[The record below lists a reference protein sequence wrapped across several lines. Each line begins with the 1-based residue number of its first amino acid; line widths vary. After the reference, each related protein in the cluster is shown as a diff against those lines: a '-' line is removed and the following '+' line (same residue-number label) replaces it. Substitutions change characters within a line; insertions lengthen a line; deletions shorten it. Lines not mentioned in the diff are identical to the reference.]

1 MLAKLK
7 QLYIRSSFIFPLLI
21 AFLLPFGI
29 NYGPIIG
36 LWLIS
41 FFVFD
46 DVKSGMQK
54 VATNKWS
61 YIFITFFI
69 IHAFGY
75 FFSSNK
81 AEALS
86 SIEIKVPFIFLP
98 FLLFTSNFNELQLK
112 KIVISFVSGCLIL
125 AFICILRAIYLYYV
139 MGINSFFYSK
149 FTYFLHPS
157 YFAMYFILAQ
167 LIVML
172 YYKTWLAHLNH
183 LYLKI
188 GFISL
193 VFLVNIFLASSKMGL
208 IAAFMILPVTL
219 FVVLINNGYKKSV
232 LIFLAGLLAFVG
244 IAYKVFPSPFQRL
257 QVAFMVTT
265 SSQSID
271 LSATES
277 TAVRILIWK
286 QAIEIIKENLVFGTT
301 PGDANDALYQSY
313 QKNGLTGA
321 IEKKLNAHNQFL
333 QTFIGIGI
341 LGFILLLM
349 MTVGAIIFGFV
360 KRNYMLV
367 LFSFLIT
374 LNFLVES
381 MLQAQAGFIF
391 FTFFLCF
398 LLQYQLGKFTNSNN
412 IQLK

>member
-1 MLAKLK
+1 MLEKLK
-7 QLYIRSSFIFPLLI
+7 HLYLNFSFIFPLLI

-29 NYGPIIG
+29 NYGLIIG

-46 DVKSGMQK
+46 DVKSGIQK
-54 VATNKWS
+54 LITNKWS
-61 YIFITFFI
+61 YIFIAFFI
-69 IHAFGY
+69 IHVLGY
-75 FFSSNK
+75 FFSINK
-81 AEALS
+81 VEALS

-98 FLLFTSNFNELQLK
+98 FLIFTSKFNELQLK

-125 AFICILRAIYLYYV
+125 AFTCLFRATYLYYV
-139 MGINSFFYSK
+139 MDTNAFFYSE

-157 YFAMYFILAQ
+157 YFAMYFVFAQ

-172 YYKTWLAHLNH
+172 YYKTWLSHLNY
-183 LYLKI
+183 LNLKI

-193 VFLVNIFLASSKMGL
+193 VFLVCIFLASSKMGV
-208 IAAFMILPVTL
+208 IAAFTVLPITL
-219 FVVLINNGYKKSV
+219 FVLLIHRGYKKLMIV
-232 LIFLAGLLAFVG
+232 FLIGLIAITGV
-244 IAYKVFPSPFQRL
+244 AYKVFPSPFQRL
-257 QVAFMVTT
+257 QTAFTVTT
-265 SSQSID
+265 STESID

-286 QAIEIIKENLVFGTT
+286 QAIDIIKENLVFGTT

-321 IEKKLNAHNQFL
+321 IKKKLNAHNQFL
-333 QTFIGIGI
+333 QTFIGTGI
-341 LGFILLLM
+341 FGFMLLLV
-349 MTVGAIIFGFV
+349 MTIGAIIFGFL
-360 KRNYMLV
+360 KRNYALV
-367 LFSFLIT
+367 VFSFLIV

-398 LLQYQLGKFTNSNN
+398 LLQYHLGKFTNQKNS
-412 IQLK
+412 QLK

>member
-139 MGINSFFYSK
+139 MGINSFFYYK

-244 IAYKVFPSPFQRL
+244 IAYKANVADVRESPSIEILKELRHRGAIVSWNDSVVNSWQNELSHEIKKGEFD
-257 QVAFMVTT
+257 VALILVNH
-265 SSQSID
+265 SNLNVQKVIS
-271 LSATES
+271 SAT
-277 TAVRILIWK
+277 
-286 QAIEIIKENLVFGTT
+286 
-301 PGDANDALYQSY
+301 
-313 QKNGLTGA
+313 
-321 IEKKLNAHNQFL
+321 
-333 QTFIGIGI
+333 
-341 LGFILLLM
+341 
-349 MTVGAIIFGFV
+349 
-360 KRNYMLV
+360 LV
-367 LFSFLIT
+367 LDTTGTLLEIEQLI
-374 LNFLVES
+374 
-381 MLQAQAGFIF
+381 
-391 FTFFLCF
+391 
-398 LLQYQLGKFTNSNN
+398 
-412 IQLK
+412 

>member
-1 MLAKLK
+1 MLEKLK
-7 QLYIRSSFIFPLLI
+7 QLYLNFSFIFPLLI

-29 NYGPIIG
+29 NYGIIIAF
-36 LWLIS
+36 WLIS

-46 DVKSGMQK
+46 DVKSGVRKML
-54 VATNKWS
+54 TNKWS
-61 YIFITFFI
+61 YVFILFFVL
-69 IHAFGY
+69 HVLGY
-75 FFSSNK
+75 FFSINK

-86 SIEIKVPFIFLP
+86 GIEIKLPFIFLP
-98 FLLFTSNFNELQLK
+98 LLIFTSNFNELQLK
-112 KIVISFVSGCLIL
+112 KIVISFVSGCVLL
-125 AFICILRAIYLYYV
+125 AFTCLFRATYLYYA
-139 MGINSFFYSK
+139 MDTNAFFYSD

-157 YFAMYFILAQ
+157 YFSMYFVFAQ

-172 YYKTWLAHLNH
+172 YYKTWLSHLKYLN
-183 LYLKI
+183 LKI

-193 VFLVNIFLASSKMGL
+193 VFLVCIFLASSKMGV
-208 IAAFMILPVTL
+208 ITAFTILPVTL
-219 FVVLINNGYKKSV
+219 FVLLINRGYKKSMIV
-232 LIFLAGLLAFVG
+232 FLVALIAITGL
-244 IAYKVFPSPFQRL
+244 AYKLFPSPFQRL
-257 QVAFMVTT
+257 QSAFTVTT

-286 QAIEIIKENLVFGTT
+286 QAINIIKENFVFGTT

-321 IEKKLNAHNQFL
+321 IKKKLNAHNQFL

-341 LGFILLLM
+341 LGFILLFL
-349 MTVGAIIFGFV
+349 MTVGAIVFGFI
-360 KRNYMLV
+360 KRNYALV

-374 LNFLVES
+374 FNFLVES

-398 LLQYQLGKFTNSNN
+398 LLQYHLGKFTNQNN